1 MEWKGYPFKTKSIMR
16 ELGLNKWESLT
27 NGWSGIYIYIYI
39 RVSNKNKRSVL
50 FGIVAILVVVRN

>member
-1 MEWKGYPFKTKSIMR
+1 MGKLNEWMER
-16 ELGLNKWESLT
+16 D
-27 NGWSGIYIYIYI
+27 IYIYI

>member
-1 MEWKGYPFKTKSIMR
+1 MGKLNEWMER
-16 ELGLNKWESLT
+16 D
-27 NGWSGIYIYIYI
+27 IYIYIYI